1 MLCLLRREPNYSLW
15 ARWQYQEGEGQD
27 ASFVHVWLME
37 AVKPNTVSW
46 HRLCQNCAC
55 ILAFI
60 KGVSSSN
67 CCVQS
72 SPLQRRDRCKDV
84 RSRTA
89 RTFRS
94 APCCQDTA
102 NNCNVGIKMKVF
114 FFFFCWRNGGIGN
127 LQNLSRECFCS
138 YSMNVSLMYFTSHW
152 ELIVCR
158 FKAWGDS

>member
-1 MLCLLRREPNYSLW
+1 MLCLLRREQNYSLW

-27 ASFVHVWLME
+27 ASFVHVWLMD
-37 AVKPNTVSW
+37 AVKPNKVSW
-46 HRLCQNCAC
+46 HRLCQNCVC

-102 NNCNVGIKMKVF
+102 NNCNVGIKMKSF
-114 FFFFCWRNGGIGN
+114 FFFSVEETVALETYRICP
-127 LQNLSRECFCS
+127 E
-138 YSMNVSLMYFTSHW
+138 NVSAPTSW
-152 ELIVCR
+152 ML
-158 FKAWGDS
+158 AWCILLATKS